1 MTEQQYPPPPLRP
14 QPGVRPERRPTPW
27 AAIIGVAFL
36 GLLATILLIV
46 LITDGDEEPT
56 GSPSAEPSG
65 SASPSASVS
74 ASAVPSAS
82 ASVAPASAAPSGSPT
97 ALTLDTIVQTT
108 VDSLSVRLEPGVGA
122 ERLGSLALGS
132 PSYLAAGPTE
142 ADGLQ
147 WYQVSGLG
155 LPPATGCAGTVESD
169 PFNCPYW
176 FGWVAAA
183 SETGE
188 PWLEPA
194 PRDCPATPLT
204 AEALIVGRSDIQRL
218 ACFGGEPFTF
228 RGWWPEIPDDAGL
241 GGACAAAEEPSGWL
255 YCQNINYNQV
265 TINENEEF
273 GGVGVSISIDPASGV
288 AMPDPGTWVEL
299 RVHLDDAAAQ
309 GCDEAAAVAGDDG
322 RAPEQAVLDCR
333 AELVVESATAVDGP

>member
-1 MTEQQYPPPPLRP
+1 M
-14 QPGVRPERRPTPW
+14 
-27 AAIIGVAFL
+27 
-36 GLLATILLIV
+36 
-46 LITDGDEEPT
+46 
-56 GSPSAEPSG
+56 
-65 SASPSASVS
+65 
-74 ASAVPSAS
+74 
-82 ASVAPASAAPSGSPT
+82 APASAAPSGSPT

-132 PSYLAAGPTE
+132 PSYLVAGPTE
-142 ADGLQ
+142 ADGFQ

-169 PFNCPYW
+169 PYNCPFW

-183 SETGE
+183 SESGE

-204 AEALIVGRSDIQRL
+204 AEALIVARSDIQRL
-218 ACFGGEPFTF
+218 HASAASRSRSGAGGRRSPTT
-228 RGWWPEIPDDAGL
+228 PASAGR
-241 GGACAAAEEPSGWL
+241 APPPKSRAAGSI
-255 YCQNINYNQV
+255 CQNINYNQV